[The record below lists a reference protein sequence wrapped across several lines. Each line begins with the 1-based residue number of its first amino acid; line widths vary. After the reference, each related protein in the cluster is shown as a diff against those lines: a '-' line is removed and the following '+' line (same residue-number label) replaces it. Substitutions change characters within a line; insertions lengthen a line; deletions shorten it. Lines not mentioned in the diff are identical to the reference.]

1 MFLLSLLFVA
11 SASAIVLRPLG
22 VQVNEREI
30 CVPVFGIASICAD
43 PHVSGKREDQDIC
56 GHILGVEICGDP
68 TISGKREQ
76 NFDLAEIVANIGKV
90 VHVIDGF
97 VSGTAKREL
106 CVHILGAEVCGNP
119 TVSGKREEQD
129 VCITIA
135 GVKACV

>member
-1 MFLLSLLFVA
+1 KMFLLSLLFVA

-56 GHILGVEICGDP
+56 THILGVEVCADP
-68 TISGKREQ
+68 SISG
-76 NFDLAEIVANIGKV
+76 
-90 VHVIDGF
+90 
-97 VSGTAKREL
+97 KREL

-129 VCITIA
+129 VCVTIA
-135 GVKACV
+135 GVKACL